1 MNKSERDGETM
12 RTTDWNYDFAS
23 LPHWENRNTLMAYDQ
38 FHEIPQQNA
47 LCCIYSIKE
56 VSMCNYVGFLAIL
69 KEKDDPTLLINISK
83 GMNFCDNFSVSEDGR
98 FIFLQPSIYDERR
111 GRKRPILVINLV
123 ENRFSYVLTNNT
135 NPCYHVKQKST
146 DVFVVEA
153 QESQQGDQRLMEIH
167 GIEIHITALQWY
179 ELNKLPSL
187 RELISPEKPENVA
200 P

>member
-1 MNKSERDGETM
+1 
-12 RTTDWNYDFAS
+12 
-23 LPHWENRNTLMAYDQ
+23 
-38 FHEIPQQNA
+38 
-47 LCCIYSIKE
+47 
-56 VSMCNYVGFLAIL
+56 VGFLAIL

-111 GRKRPILVINLV
+111 GHKRPILVINLV

-200 P
+200 PRKGIWNYLSVGLDIAMVLLALINISFGKATFIDYLIILGQILIVFPVYLAVHKHKR